1 MALDEDK
8 AWVLWPEYF
17 DVRRSRDQG
26 RKVKKNLAISEP
38 NVEVISKALEKL
50 GIEHK
55 IESEKSYPSN
65 WHGHKGRVLAEKTM
79 KKSELLAKIG
89 QEISKG
95 HRS

>member
-1 MALDEDK
+1 MALDEDA

-17 DVRRSRDQG
+17 DIKRTRDQG
-26 RKVKKNLAISEP
+26 RKVNKNLAINEP
-38 NVEVISKALEKL
+38 TVEVISKALEEL

-55 IESEKSYPSN
+55 VETEKSYPSD

-89 QEISKG
+89 REISKTQ
-95 HRS
+95 RS

>member
-55 IESEKSYPSN
+55 I
-65 WHGHKGRVLAEKTM
+65 
-79 KKSELLAKIG
+79 
-89 QEISKG
+89 
-95 HRS
+95 